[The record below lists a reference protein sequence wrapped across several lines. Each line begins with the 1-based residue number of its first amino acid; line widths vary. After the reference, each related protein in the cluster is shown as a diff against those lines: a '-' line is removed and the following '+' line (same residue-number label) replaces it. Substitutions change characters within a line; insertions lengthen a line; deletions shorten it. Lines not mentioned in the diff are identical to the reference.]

1 MFKYQ
6 LAVQRTLSLSKG
18 DSNSNRTSPCR
29 SFAYPVYL
37 YGMLRKERISVEDG
51 EGERLDAYLAARLE
65 GLSRSA
71 IQRLIDEGQVTVQ
84 GAVRPAKYKVQR
96 GDDIIVQVPEA
107 RPAEVKP
114 EELDFEI
121 LYQDQDIVVVNK
133 PKGMATHP
141 APGSPAG
148 TLVNALLAR
157 VKDLSGIGGVERP
170 GIVHRLDKDTSGVMV
185 VAKNDI
191 AHQNLSRQIQRRT
204 AIRKYL
210 ALVWGEPKFVEALVD
225 APIGRHPKNRQR
237 MAVIKDT
244 ERHQAREAQTELRTL
259 ERYRGFALLEA
270 KLLTGRTHQIRVHCS
285 FIGHPVVGDS
295 MYGGTKR
302 AISSAYDR
310 REREELEALLA
321 NLQGQALH
329 AHELSFD
336 HPTTGERITLRA
348 PAPED
353 ISELLDWLRLH
364 GAAQEESR
372 R

>member
-1 MFKYQ
+1 
-6 LAVQRTLSLSKG
+6 
-18 DSNSNRTSPCR
+18 
-29 SFAYPVYL
+29 
-37 YGMLRKERISVEDG
+37 MLHKERILVEDG

-71 IQRLIDEGQVTVQ
+71 IQRLIDEGNITVHA
-84 GAVRPAKYKVQR
+84 AVRPAKYKVQR
-96 GDDIIVQVPEA
+96 GDEILVQVPDV

-121 LYQDQDIVVVNK
+121 LYQDQDLVVVNK
-133 PKGMATHP
+133 PKGMAVHP

-170 GIVHRLDKDTSGVMV
+170 GIVHRLDKDTSGVLV
-185 VAKNDI
+185 VAKSDR
-191 AHQNLSRQIQRRT
+191 AHQDLSRQIQNRT
-204 AIRKYL
+204 AVRKYL
-210 ALVWGEPKFVEALVD
+210 ALVWGEPNFVEALVD
-225 APIGRHPKNRQR
+225 APIGRHPKDRQR
-237 MAVIKDT
+237 MAVIRDL
-244 ERHQAREAQTELRTL
+244 ERHQARGAQTELRVL

-285 FIGHPVVGDS
+285 FIGHPVVGDP

-302 AISSAYDR
+302 AISSAYDSR
-310 REREELEALLA
+310 QQEELEALLA

-329 AHELSFD
+329 AYELSFD
-336 HPTTGERITLRA
+336 HPSTRERMTLQA

-364 GAAQEESR
+364 AAAQKESR